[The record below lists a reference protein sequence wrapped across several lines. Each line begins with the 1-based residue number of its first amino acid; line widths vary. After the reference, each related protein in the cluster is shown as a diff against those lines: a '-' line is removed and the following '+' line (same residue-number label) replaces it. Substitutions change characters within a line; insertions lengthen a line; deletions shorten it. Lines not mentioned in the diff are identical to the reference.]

1 MTEPA
6 GPQVAPTSHRLGAI
20 VFFGVVAL
28 LWTVWLGGLVSV
40 ASDHE
45 LYLWLWCGSAVV
57 LWFMLL
63 GELREPARPALNVAL
78 KWWLL
83 TLAGPL
89 GLAYMLYVR
98 NNAASSRP
106 AGPSAPTTAA
116 RFAPVASAPLT
127 LVTRVD
133 LLERRVAELQ
143 AIVDDLRIGRAT
155 APDRAASPP
164 RPPATAP
171 TPSPVA
177 EEPQQ
182 PVREPASAAA
192 ATARPAHPAQPAQPA
207 ASRGFDWGRTMST
220 ADLMGAK
227 ALAFAGGVVTL
238 LGVVFFF
245 VLAVNRGWIGPGM
258 RVAFGGAASA
268 IVFGAGF
275 WLQRRYE
282 TTYSALTAVGTG
294 IAGGY
299 ATLLA
304 AVSLYDLVSKPVA
317 LVIAA
322 AIAGVGVAVSLLWEA
337 EIVAGFGLIG
347 AMIVPATLVFQG
359 SLRELGTAF
368 VAVVFAGAT
377 VVAVRQRWWILLQ
390 VSALVSVPQALA
402 QVAAADTP
410 HVSIVTLAVVFWLLY
425 LSAGIAFQFRLGPAL
440 ASSPA
445 SFLTGSAVFAGVSAA
460 VLYGRRDGGMQQGI
474 ALLVVAAV
482 YGAVAAALYR
492 RARESATLL
501 WALGLA
507 LAAVGLAEALSGPS
521 LTYAWAA
528 EAAVLVWLSSRVRDA
543 RFQLPALVYL
553 GLAVVHSIATEA
565 SPDHLFESV
574 RHPASG
580 APALLAIVLAAL
592 VFARVKRSW
601 EDSQPV
607 SGILRSLEPALSW
620 LRANEAAVNVAM
632 FALAGLATT
641 YAVSLGILELCQD
654 VWPGDGIDTP
664 FEWGHVAVNSVW
676 ALAGLVVVV
685 GAVRR
690 RSNVELVLGFGWLA
704 FTVAKLVA
712 FDAVTLAQT
721 RYGISFLVVGAAV
734 LLAGLVRQFSLPG
747 SLTGESV
754 GSLLVSLALLL
765 AGLLVLVPDRVAGAD
780 GDGLVVLGVG
790 ALYTALAA
798 GAFSRANQRDLS
810 TLLWALGLAVAAV
823 GEEMLLSGVW
833 LVLVYTLTAALLC
846 VVAVAVGERRMQ
858 VAALVYLALGALL
871 ALGEEAPPSHLVIGR
886 AHPGHGVPSLLLV
899 IGATAVLAWALSW
912 NERHR
917 LQAIWVAGALSVYA
931 ASLLILEAMQRIS
944 NQGVDTDFQRGHT
957 VVSAFWGLLALV
969 SLYVGL
975 KRRRGVLRVGG
986 FILFAISLGKIF
998 LYDLPSLSSVQRAFS
1013 FLAVGAVLLLGGF
1026 FYQRLSAQFDER

>member
-182 PVREPASAAA
+182 PVRESASAAA

-734 LLAGLVRQFSLPG
+734 LLAGLVRQLSLPG

>member
-6 GPQVAPTSHRLGAI
+6 GPQLVRISDRSGAI
-20 VFFGVVAL
+20 AFFGVLAL

-45 LYLWLWCGSAVV
+45 LYLFLWCGSAVV
-57 LWFMLL
+57 LWFMIL
-63 GELREPARPALNVAL
+63 GELRDPARPALNVAV

-106 AGPSAPTTAA
+106 AGLSAPTAA
-116 RFAPVASAPLT
+116 AQSAPATPAPLT
-127 LVTRVD
+127 LVSRVD

-143 AIVDDLRIGRAT
+143 SIVDDLRSGRAT

-164 RPPATAP
+164 SPPAPAP

-177 EEPQQ
+177 QQPQQ
-182 PVREPASAAA
+182 PVREPAPAAPP
-192 ATARPAHPAQPAQPA
+192 RPAQPAG
-207 ASRGFDWGRTMST
+207 SRGFDWGRTMST

-258 RVAFGGAASA
+258 RVAFGGVASA
-268 IVFGAGF
+268 IVFSAGF

-322 AIAGVGVAVSLLWEA
+322 VIAALGVAVSLLWEA

-359 SLRELGTAF
+359 GLRELGTAF

-377 VVAVRQRWWILLQ
+377 VVAVRRRWWVLLQ

-402 QVAAADTP
+402 QIAGADAAHA
-410 HVSIVTLAVVFWLLY
+410 SIITLAVVFWLLY
-425 LSAGIAFQFRLGPAL
+425 LLAGIAFQFRLGPAL

-460 VLYGRRDGGMQQGI
+460 LLYGRRDGGMQQGI

-482 YGAVAAALYR
+482 YVAVAAVLYR
-492 RARESATLL
+492 RMRESATLL

-507 LAAVGLAEALSGPS
+507 LAAIGLAEALSGSS

-553 GLAVVHSIATEA
+553 GLALIHSIATEA

-574 RHPASG
+574 RHPAGG

-601 EDSQPV
+601 DDEQPT
-607 SGILRSLEPALSW
+607 SGILRALEPALSW

-632 FALAGLATT
+632 FALAGLVTA

-654 VWPGDGIDTP
+654 VWPGNGIDTP
-664 FEWGHVAVNSVW
+664 FEWGHVAINSVW
-676 ALAGLVVVV
+676 ALAGLVVVI

-690 RSNVELVLGFGWLA
+690 RSNVALVLGFGWLA
-704 FTVAKLVA
+704 FTVAKIVA
-712 FDAVTLAQT
+712 FDAVTLGQT
-721 RYGISFLVVGAAV
+721 RYGISFLVVGTAV
-734 LLAGLVRQFSLPG
+734 LLAGLVRQLSLPG
-747 SLTGESV
+747 DLTGESV

-765 AGLLVLVPDRVAGAD
+765 TGLLVLVPQRVVAGLD

-798 GAFSRANQRDLS
+798 GAFARPNQRDLS

-823 GEEMLLSGVW
+823 GEEMLLSGGW
-833 LVLVYTLTAALLC
+833 LVLAYTLTAALLC
-846 VVAVAVGERRMQ
+846 VLAVAVGERRMQ

-871 ALGEEAPPSHLVIGR
+871 ALAEEAPPSHLVIGR
-886 AHPGHGVPSLLLV
+886 AHPAHGVPSLLLV
-899 IGATAVLAWALSW
+899 IGATAVFAWSLSW
-912 NERHR
+912 NERYR

-931 ASLLILEAMQRIS
+931 ASLSILEAMQRIS
-944 NQGVDTDFQRGHT
+944 HQGVDTDFQRGHT

-975 KRRRGVLRVGG
+975 KRRLGVLRVGG

>member
-6 GPQVAPTSHRLGAI
+6 GPQVAPTSHRSGAI

-359 SLRELGTAF
+359 GLRELGTAF

-790 ALYTALAA
+790 ALYTVLAA
-798 GAFSRANQRDLS
+798 GAFSRANQRDPS

>member
-6 GPQVAPTSHRLGAI
+6 GPQLVRISNRSGAI
-20 VFFGVVAL
+20 AFFGVLAL

-45 LYLWLWCGSAVV
+45 LYLFLWCGSAVV
-57 LWFMLL
+57 LWFMIL
-63 GELREPARPALNVAL
+63 GELRDPARPALNVAV

-106 AGPSAPTTAA
+106 AGLSAPTAA
-116 RFAPVASAPLT
+116 AQSAPATPAPLT
-127 LVTRVD
+127 LVSRVD
-133 LLERRVAELQ
+133 LLERRVADLQ
-143 AIVDDLRIGRAT
+143 SIVDDLRSGRAT

-164 RPPATAP
+164 SPPAPAP

-177 EEPQQ
+177 QQPQQ
-182 PVREPASAAA
+182 PVREPAPAA
-192 ATARPAHPAQPAQPA
+192 PPQPAQPA
-207 ASRGFDWGRTMST
+207 GSRGFDWGRTMST

-258 RVAFGGAASA
+258 RVAFGGVASA
-268 IVFGAGF
+268 IVFSAGF

-322 AIAGVGVAVSLLWEA
+322 VIAALGVAVSLLWEA

-359 SLRELGTAF
+359 GLRELGTAF

-377 VVAVRQRWWILLQ
+377 VVAVRRRWWVLLQ

-402 QVAAADTP
+402 QIAGADAAHA
-410 HVSIVTLAVVFWLLY
+410 SIITLALVFWLLY
-425 LSAGIAFQFRLGPAL
+425 LLAGIAFQFRLGPAL

-460 VLYGRRDGGMQQGI
+460 LLYGRRDGGMQQGI

-482 YGAVAAALYR
+482 YVAVAAVLYR
-492 RARESATLL
+492 RMRESATLL

-507 LAAVGLAEALSGPS
+507 LAAIGLAEALSGSS

-553 GLAVVHSIATEA
+553 GLALIHSIATEA

-574 RHPASG
+574 RHPAGG

-601 EDSQPV
+601 DDEQPA
-607 SGILRSLEPALSW
+607 SGILRALEPALSW

-632 FALAGLATT
+632 FALAGLATA

-654 VWPGDGIDTP
+654 VWPGNGIDTP

-676 ALAGLVVVV
+676 ALAGLVVVI

-690 RSNVELVLGFGWLA
+690 RSNVALVLGFGWLA
-704 FTVAKLVA
+704 FTVAKIVA
-712 FDAVTLAQT
+712 FDAVTLGQT
-721 RYGISFLVVGAAV
+721 RYGISFLVVGTAV
-734 LLAGLVRQFSLPG
+734 LLAGLVRQLSLPG
-747 SLTGESV
+747 DLTGESV

-765 AGLLVLVPDRVAGAD
+765 TGLLVLVPQRVVAGLD

-798 GAFSRANQRDLS
+798 GAFARPNQRDLS

-823 GEEMLLSGVW
+823 GEEMLLSGGW
-833 LVLVYTLTAALLC
+833 LVLAYTLTAALLC
-846 VVAVAVGERRMQ
+846 VLAVAVGERRMQ

-871 ALGEEAPPSHLVIGR
+871 ALVEEAPPSHLVIGR
-886 AHPGHGVPSLLLV
+886 AHPAHGVPSLLLV
-899 IGATAVLAWALSW
+899 IGATAVFAWSLSW
-912 NERHR
+912 NERYR

-931 ASLLILEAMQRIS
+931 ASLSILEAMQRIS
-944 NQGVDTDFQRGHT
+944 HQGVDTDFQRGHT

-975 KRRRGVLRVGG
+975 KRRLGVLRVGG

>member
-359 SLRELGTAF
+359 GLRELGTAF

-734 LLAGLVRQFSLPG
+734 LLAGLVRQLSLPG

>member
-6 GPQVAPTSHRLGAI
+6 GPQLVPTSHRSGAI
-20 VFFGVVAL
+20 AFFGVLAL
-28 LWTVWLGGLVSV
+28 LWTVWLGGIVSV
-40 ASDHE
+40 ASDQE
-45 LYLWLWCGSAVV
+45 LYLFLWCGSAVV
-57 LWFMLL
+57 LWFTIL
-63 GELREPARPALNVAL
+63 GDFRDPARPALNVAV

-83 TLAGPL
+83 SLAGPF
-89 GLAYMLYVR
+89 GLAYMLYLR
-98 NNAASSRP
+98 TNAASSRP
-106 AGPSAPTTAA
+106 AGTPTTTARSAP
-116 RFAPVASAPLT
+116 ASAPQT
-127 LVTRVD
+127 LLSRVD
-133 LLERRVAELQ
+133 LLEQRVAVLQ
-143 AIVDDLRIGRAT
+143 AIVDDLRAGRVS
-155 APDRAASPP
+155 APDRATSPAWEP
-164 RPPATAP
+164 VPERTPPPVPPQP
-171 TPSPVA
+171 T
-177 EEPQQ
+177 
-182 PVREPASAAA
+182 REPVPAAA
-192 ATARPAHPAQPAQPA
+192 ATATARPAPPRQPA

-245 VLAVNRGWIGPGM
+245 VLAVNRGWVGPGM
-258 RVAFGGAASA
+258 RIAFGGAASA
-268 IVFGAGF
+268 ILFGAGF

-282 TTYSALTAVGTG
+282 TTYSALTAVGIG

-322 AIAGVGVAVSLLWEA
+322 AIAALGVTVSLLWEA
-337 EIVAGFGLIG
+337 EIVAGFGLVG

-359 SLRELGTAF
+359 GLRELGTAF
-368 VAVVFAGAT
+368 VAVVFAGAA
-377 VVAVRQRWWILLQ
+377 VVALRQRWWVLLQ
-390 VSALVSVPQALA
+390 VSAVVSVPQALA
-402 QVAAADTP
+402 QIAGADEP
-410 HVSIVTLAVVFWLLY
+410 HTSIVTLAVVFWLLY
-425 LSAGIAFQFRLGPAL
+425 FLSGIAFQFRLGPAL

-445 SFLTGSAVFAGVSAA
+445 TFLTGSAVFAGVSAA
-460 VLYGRRDGGMQQGI
+460 LLYGRRDGGMQQGI
-474 ALLVVAAV
+474 ALLVAGAV
-482 YGAVAAALYR
+482 YVAVATVLYR
-492 RARESATLL
+492 RMRESATLL

-507 LAAVGLAEALSGPS
+507 LAAIGLAEALSGSS

-553 GLAVVHSIATEA
+553 GLALIHSIATEA
-565 SPDHLFESV
+565 KPDHLFEAV

-601 EDSQPV
+601 DDAQPTR
-607 SGILRSLEPALSW
+607 GILRALDPMLKW
-620 LRANEAAVNVAM
+620 LRTNESAVNVAM

-641 YAVSLGILELCQD
+641 YAASLGILELCQD

-676 ALAGLVVVV
+676 ALTGLVAVI

-690 RSNVELVLGFGWLA
+690 GSNVGLVSGFAWLA
-704 FTVAKLVA
+704 FTVAKLVG
-712 FDAVTLAQT
+712 FDILTLGQT
-721 RYGISFLVVGAAV
+721 RYGISLLVVGSAV
-734 LLAGLVRQFSLPG
+734 LLAGLVRQLSVPG
-747 SLTGESV
+747 YLTGEGV
-754 GSLLVSLALLL
+754 GSVLMSLALLL
-765 AGLLVLVPDRVAGAD
+765 PGLLVLVPNRVAGAD
-780 GDGLVVLGVG
+780 GDGLVLLGVG

-798 GAFSRANQRDLS
+798 LAFVRANQRDLT
-810 TLLWALGLAVAAV
+810 TLLWVVGLAVAAV
-823 GEEMLLSGVW
+823 GEGMLLSGVW
-833 LVLVYTLTAALLC
+833 LVLIYTVTASLLC
-846 VVAVAVGERRMQ
+846 VVAVAVGEQRLQ
-858 VAALVYLALGALL
+858 LAALVYLALGALL
-871 ALGEEAPPSHLVIGR
+871 ALAQEAPPSHLVTER
-886 AHPGHGVPSLLLV
+886 AHPGHGVVSLLLV

-912 NERHR
+912 NKRHR
-917 LQAIWVAGALSVYA
+917 LQAIWVAGALSIYA
-931 ASLLILEAMQRIS
+931 ASLLILEAVQRIS
-944 NQGVDTDFQRGHT
+944 NQGVHTDFQRGHT

-986 FILFAISLGKIF
+986 FILFAVSLGKIF

>member
-6 GPQVAPTSHRLGAI
+6 GPQLVPTSHRSGAI
-20 VFFGVVAL
+20 AFFGVLAL
-28 LWTVWLGGLVSV
+28 LWTVWLGGLVSI
-40 ASDHE
+40 ASEHE
-45 LYLWLWCGSAVV
+45 LYLFLWCGSAVV
-57 LWFMLL
+57 LWFMIL
-63 GELREPARPALNVAL
+63 GELRDPARPALNVAV

-116 RFAPVASAPLT
+116 RSASAPQT
-127 LVTRVD
+127 LLSRVD
-133 LLERRVAELQ
+133 LLERHVADLQ
-143 AIVDDLRIGRAT
+143 AIVDDLRAGRAT
-155 APDRAASPP
+155 APARAASPSS
-164 RPPATAP
+164 PPAPAP

-177 EEPQQ
+177 QQPQQ
-182 PVREPASAAA
+182 PAREPAPAAA
-192 ATARPAHPAQPAQPA
+192 ATARPAQPAQPA
-207 ASRGFDWGRTMST
+207 GGRGFDWGRTMST
-220 ADLMGAK
+220 ADMMGAK

-258 RVAFGGAASA
+258 RVAFGGVASA
-268 IVFGAGF
+268 IVFSAGF

-322 AIAGVGVAVSLLWEA
+322 AIAAGGVAVSLLWEA
-337 EIVAGFGLIG
+337 EIVAGFGLVG

-359 SLRELGTAF
+359 GLRELGTAF
-368 VAVVFAGAT
+368 VAMVFAGAT
-377 VVAVRQRWWILLQ
+377 VVAVRQRWWVLLQ
-390 VSALVSVPQALA
+390 VSAVVSVPQALA

-410 HVSIVTLAVVFWLLY
+410 HASIVTLAVVFWLLY
-425 LSAGIAFQFRLGPAL
+425 LLAGIAFQFRLGPAL

-445 SFLTGSAVFAGVSAA
+445 SFLMGSAVFAGVSAA
-460 VLYGRRDGGMQQGI
+460 LLYGRRDGGMQQGI
-474 ALLVVAAV
+474 ALLVVAGV
-482 YGAVAAALYR
+482 YVAVAAVLYR
-492 RARESATLL
+492 RVREPATLL

-507 LAAVGLAEALSGPS
+507 LAAVGLAEALSGSS

-528 EAAVLVWLSSRVRDA
+528 EAAVLVWLSNRVRDA

-553 GLAVVHSIATEA
+553 GLALIHSIATEA
-565 SPDHLFESV
+565 SPHHLFESV
-574 RHPASG
+574 RHPAGG

-601 EDSQPV
+601 DDDQPT
-607 SGILRSLEPALSW
+607 SGILRALEPALSW
-620 LRANEAAVNVAM
+620 LRANEAAVNAAM
-632 FALAGLATT
+632 FALGGLATT

-654 VWPGDGIDTP
+654 VWPGNGIDTP

-676 ALAGLVVVV
+676 ALAGLVLVI

-690 RSNVELVLGFGWLA
+690 RSNVGLILGFGWLA

-721 RYGISFLVVGAAV
+721 RYGISFLVVGTAV
-734 LLAGLVRQFSLPG
+734 LLAGLVRQLSSPG
-747 SLTGESV
+747 YLTGEGV

-765 AGLLVLVPDRVAGAD
+765 TGLLVLVPQRVAGFD

-798 GAFSRANQRDLS
+798 GAFARPNQRDLS
-810 TLLWALGLAVAAV
+810 TLLWALGLAVAVV

-833 LVLVYTLTAALLC
+833 LVLAYTLTAALLC
-846 VVAVAVGERRMQ
+846 VVAVTVGERRLE

-871 ALGEEAPPSHLVIGR
+871 ALTEEAPPSHLVIGR
-886 AHPGHGVPSLLLV
+886 AHPGQGVPSLLLV

-912 NERHR
+912 SERHR

-957 VVSAFWGLLALV
+957 VVSAFWGVLALV

>member
-143 AIVDDLRIGRAT
+143 AIVDDLRTGRAT

-359 SLRELGTAF
+359 GLRELGTAF

-931 ASLLILEAMQRIS
+931 ASLLILEAVQRIS
-944 NQGVDTDFQRGHT
+944 NQDVHTDFQRGHT

-969 SLYVGL
+969 SLYAGL

-998 LYDLPSLSSVQRAFS
+998 LYDLPSLSSIQRAFS